1 VSKQDVILSVRNLQ
15 KYFDV
20 VSRQI
25 IGSRV
30 TGKVHAVDDIDFDV
44 YRGETLGLVGES
56 GCGKTTTARTILGL
70 TPASGGEVLY
80 NEVNLLD
87 LWKSGSRDEKMAY
100 RRKLKLV
107 FQNPWTSLNPRMPVK
122 DIVSE
127 GFNIH
132 GIVEKENARD
142 RLYSLL
148 QEVGLE
154 PYHAERFPHQ
164 FSGGQ
169 RQRIVIARALSVDPE
184 FIFADEPVASLDV
197 SIRAQILNLMTD
209 LQAKKN
215 LTYVYISHDLASV
228 RQICARVIVMYL
240 GEIVEHG
247 PVKDIFENME
257 HHYTEAL
264 MKAIPVPDPDR
275 SRERIVL
282 WGEVPSPINPPS
294 GCRFHTRCPAAQ
306 EKCRKEKPPF
316 EKAKT
321 DHYYACWF
329 PVSRS

>member
-1 VSKQDVILSVRNLQ
+1 MTNKDVILSVNDLQ

-20 VSRQI
+20 TTRQI
-25 IGSRV
+25 IGSKK
-30 TGKVHAVDDIDFDV
+30 TGVVHAVDHVSFDV
-44 YRGETLGLVGES
+44 FRGETLGLVGES

-80 NEVNLLD
+80 NGKDLLEV
-87 LWKSGSRDEKMAY
+87 WKEGSSSEKMEY
-100 RRKLKLV
+100 RRKMKLV

-127 GFNIH
+127 GFQIH
-132 GIVEKENARD
+132 DIVEKKDERD
-142 RLYSLL
+142 RLYDLL
-148 QEVGLE
+148 GEVGLE

-209 LQAKKN
+209 LQQKKN

-228 RQICARVIVMYL
+228 RQICARVVVMYL
-240 GEIVEHG
+240 GEVVEIG
-247 PVKDIFENME
+247 PVKTIFEE
-257 HHYTEAL
+257 YQHHYTEAL

-275 SRERIVL
+275 KRERIVL
-282 WGEVPSPINPPS
+282 WGEVPSPISPPS
-294 GCRFHTRCPAAQ
+294 GCRFHTRCPAVQ
-306 EKCRKEKPPF
+306 DKCAKKKP
-316 EKAKT
+316 ELLKGKKG
-321 DHYYACWF
+321 HYYACWF
-329 PVSRS
+329 PVS